1 MTGGL
6 HDTTINQFNMR
17 LCDRSRVSGL
27 SHMCPVW
34 GSSTG
39 LEPIPDKAVTEM
51 IEWLSVEL
59 KYQRS

>member
-1 MTGGL
+1 MTGRL
-6 HDTTINQFNMR
+6 QDTTMNQFNMC

-34 GSSTG
+34 GLNTG
-39 LEPIPDKAVTEM
+39 IEPIPDTAVTEM